1 RQPGRLLHDRPDG
14 PGDQLH
20 HPARHSAGT
29 GRGAHP
35 AAGQRGVLGRGDRP
49 RRVPVADDLRPVR
62 TRCAGADPR
71 VPLPRGTGHRLLD
84 LPRPPG
90 EEGVGRPRR
99 PAGQGRGRRPRRW
112 GHHQRRHRPGRSV
125 RSTWHAAAH
134 GPRSARTHRRSRS
147 PRRHD
152 HRAHRHR
159 AVDLRTRGQ
168 CGVVAEPGDHAPVGR
183 GFRSHP
189 SVGRGRPPAGRE
201 HAPAGRE
208 GARGQRIASRQA
220 LTSAFH
226 TTSATD
232 VIELAGRTKR
242 AGPQRPGTA
251 EAHRREGDS
260 VGARRWTERT
270 MEIGQHAIA
279 VVLTV
284 IACIRAVTNGA
295 PLIAAIAVSVLFLS
309 WYAIGAVRA
318 ARTGALVLA
327 KWWLI
332 VLAAAWLCTLRD
344 SAEFIWIAFLLW
356 LLARHL
362 ISLRI
367 AIVFTALTYSA
378 TVVAPL
384 PHYWQVLAPS
394 IIGSL
399 IGAVFALGLSRGY
412 IELLREG
419 RRREELLRSLE
430 LANQSLLD
438 LQDELAL
445 TQRHAG
451 EIQERTRVSR
461 DIHDTI
467 AQSISSI
474 RLIAHAEAERT
485 TDGHAGQVLEQVED
499 LAAQGSRDVRRI
511 IAALAPTELED
522 GALSAAIRRL
532 LT

>member
-1 RQPGRLLHDRPDG
+1 
-14 PGDQLH
+14 
-20 HPARHSAGT
+20 
-29 GRGAHP
+29 
-35 AAGQRGVLGRGDRP
+35 
-49 RRVPVADDLRPVR
+49 
-62 TRCAGADPR
+62 
-71 VPLPRGTGHRLLD
+71 
-84 LPRPPG
+84 
-90 EEGVGRPRR
+90 
-99 PAGQGRGRRPRRW
+99 
-112 GHHQRRHRPGRSV
+112 
-125 RSTWHAAAH
+125 
-134 GPRSARTHRRSRS
+134 
-147 PRRHD
+147 
-152 HRAHRHR
+152 
-159 AVDLRTRGQ
+159 
-168 CGVVAEPGDHAPVGR
+168 
-183 GFRSHP
+183 
-189 SVGRGRPPAGRE
+189 
-201 HAPAGRE
+201 
-208 GARGQRIASRQA
+208 
-220 LTSAFH
+220 
-226 TTSATD
+226 
-232 VIELAGRTKR
+232 
-242 AGPQRPGTA
+242 
-251 EAHRREGDS
+251 
-260 VGARRWTERT
+260 

-295 PLIAAIAVSVLFLS
+295 PLIAAIAVSVVFLS
-309 WYAIGAVRA
+309 WYTLGAVRP

-332 VLAAAWLCTLRD
+332 VLAAAWLCTLLV
-344 SAEFIWIAFLLW
+344 SAEFIWVAFLLW
-356 LLARHL
+356 LLAGHL
-362 ISLRI
+362 FSLRI
-367 AIVFTALTYSA
+367 AIVFTALTYIA

-384 PHYWQVLAPS
+384 AHYGQVLAPS

-430 LANQSLLD
+430 LAHQNLLD

-485 TDGHAGQVLEQVED
+485 TDDHAAQVLGQVED

-511 IAALAPTELED
+511 IAALAPAELED

-532 LT
+532 LTRLEEDTSIVGRLDLDDALPTLSAEVEVALLRTAQSALANVRQHSRASRVMISLMDVDGAIRMDIVDDGVGMDDPENRRRNPESGFGLDFIGSRMSELGGELVIESTPGSGFAISATLPGQSQLRTRGGGLGTSAQGTVADSAGRLGQGGIGTVGGSEHSDTDPGESP

>member
-1 RQPGRLLHDRPDG
+1 
-14 PGDQLH
+14 
-20 HPARHSAGT
+20 
-29 GRGAHP
+29 
-35 AAGQRGVLGRGDRP
+35 
-49 RRVPVADDLRPVR
+49 
-62 TRCAGADPR
+62 
-71 VPLPRGTGHRLLD
+71 
-84 LPRPPG
+84 
-90 EEGVGRPRR
+90 
-99 PAGQGRGRRPRRW
+99 
-112 GHHQRRHRPGRSV
+112 
-125 RSTWHAAAH
+125 
-134 GPRSARTHRRSRS
+134 
-147 PRRHD
+147 
-152 HRAHRHR
+152 
-159 AVDLRTRGQ
+159 
-168 CGVVAEPGDHAPVGR
+168 
-183 GFRSHP
+183 
-189 SVGRGRPPAGRE
+189 
-201 HAPAGRE
+201 
-208 GARGQRIASRQA
+208 
-220 LTSAFH
+220 
-226 TTSATD
+226 
-232 VIELAGRTKR
+232 
-242 AGPQRPGTA
+242 
-251 EAHRREGDS
+251 
-260 VGARRWTERT
+260 

-279 VVLTV
+279 LVLTV

-295 PLIAAIAVSVLFLS
+295 PLIAAIAVSVLFLA
-309 WYAIGAVRA
+309 WYALGAVRA

-332 VLAAAWLCTLRD
+332 VLAAAWLCTLLV

-356 LLARHL
+356 LLAGHL
-362 ISLRI
+362 FSLRI
-367 AIVFTALTYSA
+367 AIVFTALTYIA

-384 PHYWQVLAPS
+384 AHYGQVLAPS

-430 LANQSLLD
+430 LAHQNLLD

-485 TDGHAGQVLEQVED
+485 TDDHAAQVLGQVED

-511 IAALAPTELED
+511 IAALAPAELED

-532 LT
+532 LTRLEEDTSIVGRLDLDDALPTLSAEVEVALLRTAQSALANVRQHSQASRVMISLMDVDGAIRMDIVDDGVGMADPENRQRNPESGFGLDFIGSRMSELGGELVVESTPGSGFAISATLPGQSQLRRRGEGLGVSAEDTDADSAGRLGEGESGTDPSREHSDTDPGESP

>member
-1 RQPGRLLHDRPDG
+1 
-14 PGDQLH
+14 
-20 HPARHSAGT
+20 
-29 GRGAHP
+29 
-35 AAGQRGVLGRGDRP
+35 
-49 RRVPVADDLRPVR
+49 
-62 TRCAGADPR
+62 
-71 VPLPRGTGHRLLD
+71 
-84 LPRPPG
+84 
-90 EEGVGRPRR
+90 
-99 PAGQGRGRRPRRW
+99 
-112 GHHQRRHRPGRSV
+112 
-125 RSTWHAAAH
+125 
-134 GPRSARTHRRSRS
+134 
-147 PRRHD
+147 
-152 HRAHRHR
+152 
-159 AVDLRTRGQ
+159 
-168 CGVVAEPGDHAPVGR
+168 
-183 GFRSHP
+183 
-189 SVGRGRPPAGRE
+189 
-201 HAPAGRE
+201 
-208 GARGQRIASRQA
+208 
-220 LTSAFH
+220 
-226 TTSATD
+226 
-232 VIELAGRTKR
+232 
-242 AGPQRPGTA
+242 
-251 EAHRREGDS
+251 
-260 VGARRWTERT
+260 

-295 PLIAAIAVSVLFLS
+295 PLIAAIAVSVVFLS
-309 WYAIGAVRA
+309 WYTLGAVRA

-332 VLAAAWLCTLRD
+332 VLAAAWLCTLFV

-356 LLARHL
+356 LLAGHL
-362 ISLRI
+362 FSLRI
-367 AIVFTALTYSA
+367 AIVFTALTYIA

-384 PHYWQVLAPS
+384 AHYGQVLAPS

-430 LANQSLLD
+430 LAHQNLLD

-485 TDGHAGQVLEQVED
+485 TDDHAAQVLGQVED

-511 IAALAPTELED
+511 IAALAPAELED

-532 LT
+532 LTRLEEDTSIVGRLDLDDALPTLSAEVEVALLRTAQSALANVRQHSRASRVMISLMDVDGAIRMDIVDDGVGMDDPENRRRNPESGFGLDFIGSRMSELGGELVIESTPGSGFAISATLPGQSQLRTRGGGLGTSAQGTDADSAGRLGEGGIGTVGGSEHSDTDPGESP

>member
-1 RQPGRLLHDRPDG
+1 
-14 PGDQLH
+14 
-20 HPARHSAGT
+20 
-29 GRGAHP
+29 
-35 AAGQRGVLGRGDRP
+35 
-49 RRVPVADDLRPVR
+49 
-62 TRCAGADPR
+62 
-71 VPLPRGTGHRLLD
+71 
-84 LPRPPG
+84 
-90 EEGVGRPRR
+90 
-99 PAGQGRGRRPRRW
+99 
-112 GHHQRRHRPGRSV
+112 
-125 RSTWHAAAH
+125 
-134 GPRSARTHRRSRS
+134 
-147 PRRHD
+147 
-152 HRAHRHR
+152 
-159 AVDLRTRGQ
+159 
-168 CGVVAEPGDHAPVGR
+168 
-183 GFRSHP
+183 
-189 SVGRGRPPAGRE
+189 
-201 HAPAGRE
+201 
-208 GARGQRIASRQA
+208 
-220 LTSAFH
+220 
-226 TTSATD
+226 
-232 VIELAGRTKR
+232 
-242 AGPQRPGTA
+242 
-251 EAHRREGDS
+251 
-260 VGARRWTERT
+260 

-309 WYAIGAVRA
+309 WYTLGAVRA

-332 VLAAAWLCTLRD
+332 VLAAAWLCTLFV

-356 LLARHL
+356 LLAGHL
-362 ISLRI
+362 FSLRI
-367 AIVFTALTYSA
+367 AIVFTALTYIA

-384 PHYWQVLAPS
+384 AHYGQVLAPS

-430 LANQSLLD
+430 LAHQNLLD

-485 TDGHAGQVLEQVED
+485 TDDHAAQVLGQVED

-511 IAALAPTELED
+511 IAALAPAELED

-532 LT
+532 LTRLEEDTSIVGRLDLDDALPTLSAEVEVALLRTAQSALANVRQHSRASRVMISLMDVDGAIRMDIVDDGVGMDDPENRRRNPESGFGLDFIGSRMSELGGELVIESTPGSGFAISATLPGQSQLRTRGGGLGTSAQGTDADSAGRLGEGGIGTVGGSEHSDTDPGESP

>member
-1 RQPGRLLHDRPDG
+1 
-14 PGDQLH
+14 
-20 HPARHSAGT
+20 
-29 GRGAHP
+29 
-35 AAGQRGVLGRGDRP
+35 
-49 RRVPVADDLRPVR
+49 
-62 TRCAGADPR
+62 
-71 VPLPRGTGHRLLD
+71 
-84 LPRPPG
+84 
-90 EEGVGRPRR
+90 
-99 PAGQGRGRRPRRW
+99 
-112 GHHQRRHRPGRSV
+112 
-125 RSTWHAAAH
+125 
-134 GPRSARTHRRSRS
+134 
-147 PRRHD
+147 
-152 HRAHRHR
+152 
-159 AVDLRTRGQ
+159 
-168 CGVVAEPGDHAPVGR
+168 
-183 GFRSHP
+183 
-189 SVGRGRPPAGRE
+189 
-201 HAPAGRE
+201 
-208 GARGQRIASRQA
+208 
-220 LTSAFH
+220 
-226 TTSATD
+226 
-232 VIELAGRTKR
+232 
-242 AGPQRPGTA
+242 
-251 EAHRREGDS
+251 
-260 VGARRWTERT
+260 

-295 PLIAAIAVSVLFLS
+295 PLIAAIAVSVVFLS
-309 WYAIGAVRA
+309 WYTLGAVRA

-332 VLAAAWLCTLRD
+332 VLAAAWLCTLFV

-356 LLARHL
+356 LLAGHL
-362 ISLRI
+362 FSLRI
-367 AIVFTALTYSA
+367 AIVFTALTYIA

-384 PHYWQVLAPS
+384 AHYGQVLAPS

-419 RRREELLRSLE
+419 RLREELLRSLE
-430 LANQSLLD
+430 LAHQNLLD

-485 TDGHAGQVLEQVED
+485 TDDHAAQVLGQVED

-511 IAALAPTELED
+511 IAALAPAELED

-532 LT
+532 LTRLEEDTSIVGRLDLDDALPTLSAEVEVALLRTAQSALANVRQHSRASRVMISLMDVDGAIRMDIVDDGVGMDDPENRRRNPESGFGLDFIGSRMSELGGELVIESTPGSGFAISATLPGQSQLRTRGGGLGTSAQGTDADSAGRLGEGGIGTVGGSEHSDTDPGESP

>member
-1 RQPGRLLHDRPDG
+1 
-14 PGDQLH
+14 
-20 HPARHSAGT
+20 
-29 GRGAHP
+29 
-35 AAGQRGVLGRGDRP
+35 
-49 RRVPVADDLRPVR
+49 
-62 TRCAGADPR
+62 
-71 VPLPRGTGHRLLD
+71 
-84 LPRPPG
+84 
-90 EEGVGRPRR
+90 
-99 PAGQGRGRRPRRW
+99 
-112 GHHQRRHRPGRSV
+112 
-125 RSTWHAAAH
+125 
-134 GPRSARTHRRSRS
+134 
-147 PRRHD
+147 
-152 HRAHRHR
+152 
-159 AVDLRTRGQ
+159 
-168 CGVVAEPGDHAPVGR
+168 
-183 GFRSHP
+183 
-189 SVGRGRPPAGRE
+189 
-201 HAPAGRE
+201 
-208 GARGQRIASRQA
+208 
-220 LTSAFH
+220 
-226 TTSATD
+226 
-232 VIELAGRTKR
+232 
-242 AGPQRPGTA
+242 
-251 EAHRREGDS
+251 
-260 VGARRWTERT
+260 

-295 PLIAAIAVSVLFLS
+295 PLIAAIAVSVVFLS
-309 WYAIGAVRA
+309 WYTLGAVRA

-332 VLAAAWLCTLRD
+332 VLAAAWLCTLLV
-344 SAEFIWIAFLLW
+344 SAEFIWVAFLLW
-356 LLARHL
+356 LLAGHL
-362 ISLRI
+362 FSLRI
-367 AIVFTALTYSA
+367 AIVFTALTYIA

-384 PHYWQVLAPS
+384 AHYGQVLAPS

-430 LANQSLLD
+430 LAHQNLLD

-485 TDGHAGQVLEQVED
+485 TDDHAAQVLGQVED

-511 IAALAPTELED
+511 IAALAPAELED

-532 LT
+532 LTRLEEDTSIVGRLDLDDALPTLSAEVEVALLRTAQSALANVRQHSRASRVMISLMDVDGAIRMDIVDDGVGMDDPENRRRNPESGFGLDFIGSRMSELGGELVIESTPGSGFAISATLPGQSQLRTRGGGLGTSAQGTVADSAGRLGEGGIGTVGGSEHSDTDPGESP